1 MTVED
6 LKKYF
11 KNKSEYDLRIDV
23 DVFWDNIKR
32 WHEVD
37 GYVLKT
43 VNRMIISYN
52 ETSAEIISDWELKE
66 LEIEN
71 IYKEKIISFPKNKI
85 YINLKNTNYN
95 QFKKIMDS
103 SIKKAIQIYKQAQVQ
118 NKLYKM
124 AQDF

>member
-11 KNKSEYDLRIDV
+11 KNKSDYEYEPCTECY
-23 DVFWDNIKR
+23 WANINRWIEVESYLNKENKR
-32 WHEVD
+32 CV
-37 GYVLKT
+37 
-43 VNRMIISYN
+43 ISFN
-52 ETSAEIISDWELKE
+52 DTTAEIVEEWEIKE
-66 LEIEN
+66 LDHEN
-71 IYKEKIISFPKNKI
+71 LFDVKFVTLPKNKI

-95 QFKKIMDS
+95 QFKKLMDS
-103 SIKKAIQIYKQAQVQ
+103 SISKLSLSFKKEQVQ